1 MNIFEGIVIEIIFR
15 NEENGYTVGLLKTA
29 EEEITFVGTFVA
41 LGEGER
47 LVIRGSIRLHPIYG
61 HQIEVQS
68 YELAALNTDKSIF
81 NYLAS
86 GAIDE
91 IGPKLAERIVARFG
105 DKTLEIMDREP
116 ERLLE
121 VEGIGRKKFNRIIT
135 SYQEKSLQRNI
146 VVKLSGYDIS
156 TAMAMKIYK
165 TFGEHSI
172 EVIEKNPYQI
182 AQIRGIG
189 FLKADEI
196 ARRLGVDRNDPSRLC
211 EGIKYVLEELSYRG
225 HVYVESE
232 VLAEQSIKLLGC
244 LRERYE
250 EALFELLITRQA
262 VSEKT
267 PSEDRVY
274 LESFF
279 RCESEIAVRLVKL
292 LQDPEPKIPTRDAQ
306 VMIREAEIRIGK
318 VLEEK
323 QREAVLAA
331 VENPV
336 MVLTG
341 GPGTGKTTI
350 ISFIIDFFEA
360 LNKKVRLAAPTGR
373 AAKRMSEATGKTA
386 TTIHRMLEVGFREEF
401 GDNYYNRNEENP
413 IAAEVIIV
421 DEMSMIDI
429 FLMRA
434 LLEAIK
440 PGTIVIFVG
449 DSDQLPSVGV
459 GRVLWDLIESE
470 VIRTVRLTEIFRQSK
485 ESAIITN
492 AHRVNR
498 GEPLELVKASDFF
511 FMDRSHPM
519 QVKNLV
525 VELIA
530 ERLPKY
536 FSVDPREI
544 QVLSPIKK
552 SAVGVFA
559 LNEALQ
565 EELNPPRGRGELR
578 HQDRILREGDKIM
591 QIKNNYEK
599 EYIGTNGAE
608 SGKGVFNGDIGYID
622 LVDPRAKEFFVTW
635 EDQRRSR
642 YGYDEADN
650 IEHAYAMTV
659 HKSQGSEFEVVVIPI
674 LSLPPMMQSRNI
686 LYTALTR
693 AKTAVVI
700 VGSMFYIQRMIDN
713 ISVDRRNSALAEK
726 LRKASGFLLQK
737 EDARDE

>member
-1 MNIFEGIVIEIIFR
+1 M
-15 NEENGYTVGLLKTA
+15 
-29 EEEITFVGTFVA
+29 
-41 LGEGER
+41 
-47 LVIRGSIRLHPIYG
+47 
-61 HQIEVQS
+61 
-68 YELAALNTDKSIF
+68 
-81 NYLAS
+81 
-86 GAIDE
+86 
-91 IGPKLAERIVARFG
+91 
-105 DKTLEIMDREP
+105 
-116 ERLLE
+116 
-121 VEGIGRKKFNRIIT
+121 
-135 SYQEKSLQRNI
+135 
-146 VVKLSGYDIS
+146 
-156 TAMAMKIYK
+156 
-165 TFGEHSI
+165 
-172 EVIEKNPYQI
+172 
-182 AQIRGIG
+182 
-189 FLKADEI
+189 KADEI